1 MLPISIPKPPNTA
14 PQANVATP
22 CPSSWT
28 WYPKGSD
35 KRSSTTFLATSGWR
49 LTTGDVGNRYLF
61 QTLARNDL
69 NEVMYRM
76 HNHEEAPGYGFQ
88 LKYGATTLTE
98 QWDPRQGSSWN
109 HFMMGQI
116 DEWFFRSLLGL
127 RPDTNGKGYSE
138 VTIAPEVVGDLQ
150 FVRGRYRSLYGDIRI
165 EWEREQE
172 QFTLQVEL
180 PANCRANILPPGDHT
195 PQQVTSG
202 RHTFTKTI

>member
-1 MLPISIPKPPNTA
+1 
-14 PQANVATP
+14 
-22 CPSSWT
+22 
-28 WYPKGSD
+28 
-35 KRSSTTFLATSGWR
+35 
-49 LTTGDVGNRYLF
+49 
-61 QTLARNDL
+61 
-69 NEVMYRM
+69 
-76 HNHEEAPGYGFQ
+76 
-88 LKYGATTLTE
+88 
-98 QWDPRQGSSWN
+98 
-109 HFMMGQI
+109 MMGQI

-180 PANCRANILPPGDHT
+180 PANCRANILLPGDLT